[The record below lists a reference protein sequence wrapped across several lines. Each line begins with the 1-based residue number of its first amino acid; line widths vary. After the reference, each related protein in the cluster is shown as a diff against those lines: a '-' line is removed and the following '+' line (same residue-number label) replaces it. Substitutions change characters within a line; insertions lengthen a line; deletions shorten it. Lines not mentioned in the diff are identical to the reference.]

1 MVVSDQ
7 FSMDLKVLVVDDDV
21 TRLRILEQML
31 RRCLYHVTTCSQAT
45 IALNILREKKDCFD
59 IVLSD
64 ARVPGMI
71 DYKLLEHVGLET
83 DLPIIMM
90 SSDGRTSAVMR
101 DSHSWCMRLFD

>member
-1 MVVSDQ
+1 MVVSNQ
-7 FSMDLKVLVVDDDV
+7 FSMGLKVLVVDDDV
-21 TRLRILEQML
+21 SFLRILEQML
-31 RRCLYHVTTCSQAT
+31 RRCLYHVTTGSQAT

-71 DYKLLEHVGLET
+71 DYKLEHVGLET

>member
-7 FSMDLKVLVVDDDV
+7 FSTGLKVLVVDDDV

-31 RRCLYHVTTCSQAT
+31 RYHVTTCSQAT

-90 SSDGRTSAVMR
+90 SADGRTGAVMR
-101 DSHSWCMRLFD
+101 DSHSWCMQLFD